1 MAQSPSHKFGQIIGD
16 VLEAAISPLLSQFA
30 QEHNLYFDKKG
41 KRPARK
47 GAKVCWKDL
56 YGNEHDLDFVLEK
69 NGSNYKIGT
78 PVAFIESAWRR
89 YTKHSRNKA
98 QEIQGAIMPLATT
111 HNRAAPFIG
120 IVVSGEWTH
129 GALNQ
134 LQSLGFVVL
143 YFPLASVTAAFKKT
157 VGIDASFGEDTPDA
171 VIGEKVR
178 LWDSLSK
185 DQRLSVSRELIS
197 INADAVKDFLNS
209 LNRTVTRE
217 IELIRILPLHGT
229 PFQWG
234 SIEEAI
240 TCIKEYNE
248 DGNEHPVDRYEVE
261 IRYSNADNIK
271 GQFADKEGA
280 IEFLQSYQRPD
291 LKPACEQVIH
301 T

>member
-1 MAQSPSHKFGQIIGD
+1 MAHSPSHKFGQIIGD
-16 VLEAAISPLLSQFA
+16 VLEAAISPLLSEYA
-30 QEHNLYFDKKG
+30 REHNLYFDKKG

-111 HNRAAPFIG
+111 HHRAAPFIG
-120 IVVSGEWTH
+120 IVVSGEWTN
-129 GALNQ
+129 GALSQ
-134 LQSLGFVVL
+134 LKSLGFVVL
-143 YFPLASVTAAFKKT
+143 YFPLESVTAAFRT

-171 VIGEKVR
+171 VIDEKVH

-185 DQRLSVSRELIS
+185 EQQRSVAKELIS
-197 INADAVKDFLNS
+197 INAEAVKDFLS
-209 LNRTVTRE
+209 ALNRAVTRE

-229 PFQWG
+229 PFQWA

-240 TCIKEYNE
+240 DFIKEYDE

-261 IRYSNADNIK
+261 IRYNNGDNIK
-271 GQFADKEGA
+271 GQFANKEGA
-280 IEFLQSYQRPD
+280 IEFLQSYQ
-291 LKPACEQVIH
+291 KPNITPICE
-301 T
+301 

>member
-16 VLEAAISPLLSQFA
+16 VLEAAISPLLSKYA

-41 KRPARK
+41 NRPARK

-120 IVVSGEWTH
+120 IVVSGEWTN

-134 LQSLGFVVL
+134 LRSLGFVVL
-143 YFPLASVTAAFKKT
+143 YFPLASVTTAFQKG
-157 VGIDASFGEDTPDA
+157 VGIDASFDEDTPDA

-178 LWDSLSK
+178 IWNSLS
-185 DQRLSVSRELIS
+185 QEQHLSVARELIS
-197 INADAVKDFLNS
+197 INTDAVNDFLNS

-217 IELIRILPLHGT
+217 IEVIRILPLHGI
-229 PFQWG
+229 PFQWA

-240 TCIKEYNE
+240 NFIKDYKE

-261 IRYSNADNIK
+261 IRYNNGNNIK
-271 GQFADKEGA
+271 GEFVNKDEA

-291 LKPACEQVIH
+291 LKPACSVL
-301 T
+301 